1 MRILGRTVA
10 LIVMVCMIFG
20 GGCAKKK
27 VAPIGGEVLP
37 PPPIQYPQPLTPA
50 SPMTPL
56 PMDMPQVLGG
66 PLGAVPTVAPG
77 LEDEI
82 KIFEQNDVYF
92 DFDQYTLTPEA
103 RKTISRKAS
112 FLKVHPELTVI
123 IEGHCDERGTTEYNL
138 ALGERRAMAVRD
150 YLRLLGVDVSRI
162 TTISYGKERP
172 AVQGHNE
179 EAWAK
184 NRRAHFDV
192 VGG

>member
-1 MRILGRTVA
+1 MRSLGRAV
-10 LIVMVCMIFG
+10 VVVMMVCMIFG

-27 VAPIGGEVLP
+27 VAPIGGEVVP
-37 PPPIQYPQPLTPA
+37 PPPVQYSQPQAPA
-50 SPMTPL
+50 PSMTPL
-56 PMDMPQVLGG
+56 PLDMPQVQGE
-66 PLGAVPTVAPG
+66 PLGSAAMIEPG
-77 LEDEI
+77 LEDEV

-112 FLKVHPELTVI
+112 FLKVHPELIVK

-138 ALGERRAMAVRD
+138 ALGERRAMAVWD
-150 YLRLLGVDVSRI
+150 HLRMLGVNVTRI

-172 AVQGHNE
+172 SVLGHNE

-184 NRRAHFDV
+184 NRRAHFEV
-192 VGG
+192 EGG